1 MLTEQKRIFLLILI
15 MTLVALVVGGVSI
28 AMLYQAAFTEEE
40 ARLTEAAQSQARLIE
55 AVARFNEAHQKQWHP
70 DVGVPK
76 EYTLDQ
82 IRDAHKNYVGFGKT
96 GEFTLAQLFYSITA
110 TLIRNCPNPSLLTLN
125 WPNLCAFRSWAG
137 REPLSVWTTGA

>member
-96 GEFTLAQLFYSITA
+96 GEFTLAQLGRTYAPFA
-110 TLIRNCPNPSLLTLN
+110 HGPVGNRCRFGLPGRNCTGRL
-125 WPNLCAFRSWAG
+125 RAG
-137 REPLSVWTTGA
+137 IGIELGNRGQN